1 MKYYFAPMEG
11 LSTYIFRNA
20 WRSCYRGADKYFT
33 PFLANPRLSRREI
46 DEILPEHNESLCL
59 IPQILT
65 NRAEDF
71 LSIAA
76 QLADYGYDT
85 VNLNLG
91 CPSGT
96 VTARKRG
103 AGFLSVP
110 EALDAFLDEIFNRCP
125 MHISIKTRIGVDDL
139 EEWPALLSIFGK
151 YPLDELIIHPRLSRE
166 QYSGIPH
173 RDAFAAACESLTV
186 PLCYNGEI
194 HTPVDVQAL
203 QNNFP
208 GLPAVMIGR
217 EILRRPYLLEQ
228 MEAVCTTAVSADNA
242 SPAGTSSEHSYVPSL
257 DTLRAFHDAVYA
269 GYQERMS
276 GEMPVLYK
284 MKDLWTY
291 LCCSFSHPEKA
302 LKKIRK
308 ANHFPDYEKAVQ
320 DMFALP
326 LADA

>member
-103 AGFLSVP
+103 AGFLGVP
-110 EALDAFLDEIFNRCP
+110 DELDTFLDEIFSRCP
-125 MHISIKTRIGVDDL
+125 MRISIKTRIGVEDTD
-139 EEWPALLSIFGK
+139 EWPRLLDIFSG

-166 QYSGIPH
+166 QYAGTPH
-173 RDAFAAACESLTV
+173 RDAFAAACEPLHV

-194 HTPVDVQAL
+194 HTPADVQAL

-208 GLPAVMIGR
+208 DLPSVMIGR

-228 MEAVCTTAVSADNA
+228 METGCATA
-242 SPAGTSSEHSYVPSL
+242 SP
-257 DTLRAFHDAVYA
+257 DTLRTFHDAVYA
-269 GYQERMS
+269 GYQQRMS

-291 LCCSFSHPEKA
+291 LCNSFAHPEKA

-326 LADA
+326 LADE

>member
-103 AGFLSVP
+103 AGFLGVP
-110 EALDAFLDEIFNRCP
+110 DELDAFLDEIFSRCP
-125 MHISIKTRIGVDDL
+125 MRISIKTRIGV
-139 EEWPALLSIFGK
+139 ENT
-151 YPLDELIIHPRLSRE
+151 DE
-166 QYSGIPH
+166 
-173 RDAFAAACESLTV
+173 
-186 PLCYNGEI
+186 
-194 HTPVDVQAL
+194 
-203 QNNFP
+203 
-208 GLPAVMIGR
+208 
-217 EILRRPYLLEQ
+217 
-228 MEAVCTTAVSADNA
+228 
-242 SPAGTSSEHSYVPSL
+242 
-257 DTLRAFHDAVYA
+257 
-269 GYQERMS
+269 
-276 GEMPVLYK
+276 
-284 MKDLWTY
+284 
-291 LCCSFSHPEKA
+291 
-302 LKKIRK
+302 
-308 ANHFPDYEKAVQ
+308 
-320 DMFALP
+320 
-326 LADA
+326 